1 MSVLCDFLQDGYCS
15 KYTYNQA
22 IKIFTQKLVFILLYD
37 FLRLNYYQ

>member
-15 KYTYNQA
+15 KYTYNQ
-22 IKIFTQKLVFILLYD
+22 IMKNIYKKLVFILLYD

>member
-22 IKIFTQKLVFILLYD
+22 IKNTYTKAGIYTFIR
-37 FLRLNYYQ
+37 FS

>member
-22 IKIFTQKLVFILLYD
+22 MKNIYTIAGVYTFIR
-37 FLRLNYYQ
+37 FS

>member
-22 IKIFTQKLVFILLYD
+22 MKNIYTKAGICTFIR
-37 FLRLNYYQ
+37 FS

>member
-22 IKIFTQKLVFILLYD
+22 MKNIYTKSWYLYFYTIFLD
-37 FLRLNYYQ
+37 